1 MHKKNIIC
9 VEIVK
14 RVDKYDNTKNQIIKH
29 EHFILRPYKDK
40 TLKTKLDNELNKA
53 RKQNTNYFQL
63 SNLSCLFD
71 NLQKYNSLIE
81 ISKLMNK
88 NIKTVKN
95 NIENASEEYKYS
107 TTQKCKNCNT
117 KIMSVTYLS
126 LEEWVDTRIALAQN
140 IYQTSVMNSCERLR
154 PIQDFLIEWSNLRKK
169 YKKLRKENPNLDLGE
184 NIKYTRKISVAR
196 LLDEYIDKN
205 KDNNVFVPTLQTFYN
220 AIDTKLDIDYS
231 MFVGK
236 RGMSNSTFDKSQ
248 KKKKRKYTKPKIQ
261 GATSIHNRDES
272 VNNRE
277 DFGHYE
283 MDTVVFNKSNKY
295 ILVTVYER
303 KSRLGYAM
311 LSRRD
316 ALSVA
321 RTVQKIIKLYGLS
334 IKTLTIDNGSENA
347 LLHTIPEI
355 KEIYTCDP
363 YSSYQ
368 KGGIECWHKELR
380 KFIPKGKYYSWIND
394 QSIMNIC
401 HIINSSK
408 REYKVPNSPYT
419 VRMSAYEFY
428 STHC

>member
-63 SNLSCLFD
+63 SDLSCLFD

-88 NIKTVKN
+88 NIKTIKN

-169 YKKLRKENPNLDLGE
+169 YKKLRRENPNIDLGE

-236 RGMSNSTFDKSQ
+236 EVWVIRHLINL
-248 KKKKRKYTKPKIQ
+248 KRRRKENIQ
-261 GATSIHNRDES
+261 S
-272 VNNRE
+272 
-277 DFGHYE
+277 
-283 MDTVVFNKSNKY
+283 
-295 ILVTVYER
+295 
-303 KSRLGYAM
+303 
-311 LSRRD
+311 
-316 ALSVA
+316 
-321 RTVQKIIKLYGLS
+321 
-334 IKTLTIDNGSENA
+334 
-347 LLHTIPEI
+347 
-355 KEIYTCDP
+355 
-363 YSSYQ
+363 
-368 KGGIECWHKELR
+368 R
-380 KFIPKGKYYSWIND
+380 KF
-394 QSIMNIC
+394 
-401 HIINSSK
+401 
-408 REYKVPNSPYT
+408 KVQLQFIT
-419 VRMSAYEFY
+419 EMKE
-428 STHC
+428 

>member
-9 VEIVK
+9 VETIK
-14 RVDKYDNTKNQIIKH
+14 RVDNYYNTKNQIVKY

-40 TLKTKLDNELNKA
+40 ILKTKLNNELNKA
-53 RKQNTNYFQL
+53 RNQNTNHFQL
-63 SNLSCLFD
+63 SDLSSLFD

-81 ISKLMNK
+81 ISKVMNK
-88 NIKTVKN
+88 HIKTIKN
-95 NIENASEEYKYS
+95 NIENAAEEYKY
-107 TTQKCKNCNT
+107 TTTAKCKKCKT

-126 LEEWVDTRIALAQN
+126 IEEWTDTKIALAQN
-140 IYQTSVMNSCERLR
+140 IYETNVMKSCERLK
-154 PIQDFLIEWSNLRKK
+154 PIQDFLVEWSNLRKK
-169 YKKLRKENPNLDLGE
+169 YRKIRKENPSLDLGE
-184 NIKYTRKISVAR
+184 NIKYTRQISVAR
-196 LLDEYIDKN
+196 LLDEYIEKYKN
-205 KDNNVFVPTLQTFYN
+205 QNVFIPTLQTFYN

-236 RGMSNSTFDKSQ
+236 KGMSNSIFDKSE
-248 KKKKRKYTKPKIQ
+248 KKKKRKYKKPKIQ
-261 GATSIHNRDES
+261 GAISIHNRDES
-272 VNNRE
+272 INKRI

-283 MDTVVFNKSNKY
+283 MDTVVFNKSSKF

-303 KSRLGYAM
+303 KARLGYAM

-316 ALSVA
+316 AHSVA
-321 RTVQKIIKLYGLS
+321 LTVQKIIKLYNLT
-334 IKTLTIDNGSENA
+334 IKTLTIDNGSENT
-347 LLHTIPEI
+347 LLYTIPEI
-355 KEIYTCDP
+355 GEIYTCDP

-401 HIINSSK
+401 HIVNSSK
-408 REYKVPNSPYT
+408 REYMVPESLYT

-428 STHC
+428 STYY